1 MCNIPYSKELQI
13 TGTNTIGILKKLT
26 CFLSLILTFS
36 CVEKKSTAL
45 YIPIDQQNAIRKGTR
60 TQTGIPGPRYFQNHA
75 NYSIKA
81 SLDPVAK
88 NVRGQETIHYFNS
101 SPDTLQ
107 RIVINIFQDVYRRGN
122 VRNEPISFDDITYG
136 VLIQDVKIN
145 GQKLKGNFI
154 DRYFTLMV
162 LELTK
167 PLLPDSNMEISLNW
181 QFKIPTITKMR
192 MGSYDN
198 SSFFIGY
205 WFPHIAVY
213 DDISGWDKFP
223 YMGIQEFYN
232 DYSNFD
238 VEITVPANYLVW
250 GTGVLQNSRE
260 IFTGGI
266 LEKLN
271 KSAKEDS
278 VVHIID
284 SANYAKHNILSN
296 NGPNTWRFKAE
307 NVTDFAFSA
316 SDHYLWDASSVKNE
330 SGSWN
335 RIAVNAVYRKE
346 SNFKEVASDARNSI
360 KLLSS
365 QIYGIPFPYPQIT
378 VFEGGQGGMEY
389 PMVAN
394 DASFPSRKET
404 AELTFHEIAHS
415 YFPFLVG
422 TNEQKY
428 AWMDEGLTEMYTKE
442 ISRYFD
448 TWESVPRNPANK
460 VNNEYYTP
468 FGDMV
473 GKELDVP
480 LMVPSTEML
489 ISYETQIYD
498 KSSLAFYYLKEYLG
512 KDKFRRCMQEFI
524 KRWTG
529 KHPTPTDLFATLN
542 SASDENLNWYL
553 KPWFFEICTADLG
566 LKNCSVNNGKISVD
580 IVNHGALP
588 VPVKLN
594 VYFSDG
600 SHDSIYYSVKVWKRG
615 ETVFSVQRKFKK
627 PVTKLILGDDEIP
640 DSNEDDNVYIVSS
653 GKKE

>member
-1 MCNIPYSKELQI
+1 
-13 TGTNTIGILKKLT
+13 LKKTL
-26 CFLSLILTFS
+26 CFLLLILIFS
-36 CVEKKSTAL
+36 CVEKRTPGL
-45 YIPIDQQNAIRKGTR
+45 YIPIDQQIAIRKGTR

-75 NYSIKA
+75 DYSIKA
-81 SLDPVAK
+81 SLEPVSR
-88 NVRGQETIHYFNS
+88 NVKGEEIIHYFNS

-122 VRNEPISFDDITYG
+122 VRNEPINPDDITYG
-136 VLIQDVKIN
+136 VLIQDVKLN

-162 LELTK
+162 IELTK
-167 PLLPDSNMEISLNW
+167 PLLPDSNIEISMSW
-181 QFKIPTITKMR
+181 QFKVPTITKMR

-238 VEITVPANYLVW
+238 VEIAVPANYLVW
-250 GTGVLQNSRE
+250 GTGILQNSKE
-260 IFTGGI
+260 IYTDGI

-271 KSAKEDS
+271 MSRAGDS
-278 VVHIID
+278 VFHIID
-284 SANYAKHNILSN
+284 SANYAKHNILRN
-296 NGPNTWRFKAE
+296 TGPSVWRFKAE
-307 NVTDFAFSA
+307 NVTDFAFA
-316 SDHYLWDASSVKNE
+316 TSDHYLWDATSAMNKGKNTQRVSV
-330 SGSWN
+330 S
-335 RIAVNAVYRKE
+335 AVYRKE
-346 SNFKEVASDARNSI
+346 SNFKEVASDARKSVD
-360 KLLSS
+360 LLSWE
-365 QIYGIPFPYPQIT
+365 IYGIAFPYPQIT
-378 VFEGGQGGMEY
+378 IFEGGQGGMEF
-389 PMVAN
+389 PMMAN

-448 TWESVPRNPANK
+448 TWESVQRNPANK
-460 VNNEYYTP
+460 VNNEYYSP
-468 FGDMV
+468 FSDMV

-512 KDKFRRCMQEFI
+512 KDKFRSCLQEFI

-542 SASDENLNWYL
+542 SSSGENLDWYL
-553 KPWFFEICTADLG
+553 KPWFYEICTADLA
-566 LKNCSVNNGKISVD
+566 LKNCSVNNGKVSVD
-580 IVNHGALP
+580 IVRHGALP

-594 VYFSDG
+594 VYFNDG
-600 SHDSIYYSVKVWKRG
+600 SHDSLYYSVKVWKKG
-615 ETVFSVQRKFKK
+615 DTIFSVQGKFNK
-627 PVTKLILGDDEIP
+627 PIVKLILGDDEIP
-640 DSNEDDNVYIVSS
+640 DSNEDDNVCILSS